1 MKAQINHYWALV
13 SFYVALLF
21 FRGYTFGGSD
31 HVDLLSYTR
40 YLMQPDLYP
49 HDFFVQQLAERTPN
63 ERTALAWLL
72 AQTGNLLEWV
82 CFLLHAT
89 ATLALLAALYRIAGL
104 FIQRSVLR
112 WAALFIL
119 FFPLSFFNLGG
130 NDVYYNL
137 LINSSLAKAL
147 GAWAFW
153 YALQRQWAGWAA
165 LCTVAAVLHPVAGS
179 QVFLLSAA
187 GGVASGWSGG
197 IRALRGLGMAAT
209 AVLAALIPYG
219 GWLFSHYNSAH
230 VSPDLLYEIVDF
242 RIAHHFIPA
251 RMGSINYGLLV
262 PLFTVGCL
270 FFWQKSRFVL
280 GVFAGS
286 LLPLLVYIAVTEGLH
301 SPALFATQWFKT
313 TIWLKFFSVV
323 AVVAFMER
331 FLTKKE
337 IYQFQRWRFWE
348 KRHLSLENS
357 ILIVATAALMAIM
370 YVYPQGLV
378 GKRTYQFPFSH
389 WKNDP
394 EVDIAQQAAQLTPP
408 DAVFLQPGSVSAFKY
423 FSQRSSYVDIKA
435 VVHHQAGMAAW
446 YERVGKVYGLHHAN
460 RDFGQS
466 LYAQSDAA
474 FGQLTARDFLAL
486 RPLGVTH
493 ILAYRSQVLP
503 FPVVAQNDV
512 FVIYRLTLPGLSL
525 AKAPQ
530 PE

>member
-1 MKAQINHYWALV
+1 MKAQINHYWALGC
-13 SFYVALLF
+13 FYVALLF
-21 FRGYTFGGSD
+21 FRGYLFGGSD

-40 YLMQPDLYP
+40 YLMQPDAYP
-49 HDFFVQQLAERTPN
+49 HDFFVQQLAEHTPN

-72 AQTGNLLEWV
+72 AQTGSALEWV
-82 CFLLHAT
+82 CFGLHAA
-89 ATLALLAALYRIAGL
+89 ATLALLAALYRLAGVC
-104 FIQRSVLR
+104 IQRSVLK

-119 FFPLSFFNLGG
+119 FFPLSFFSLGG

-153 YALQRQWAGWAA
+153 CALQRQWAGWAA
-165 LCTVAAVLHPVAGS
+165 LCAVAAVLHPVAGG

-187 GGVASGWSGG
+187 GSIAAGWSGG
-197 IRALRGLGMAAT
+197 IRALRGFGVAAT
-209 AVLAALIPYG
+209 AVLAVVAPYG
-219 GWLFSHYNSAH
+219 WWLFSQYNRAQIA
-230 VSPDLLYEIVDF
+230 PDLLYEMMDF
-242 RIAHHFIPA
+242 RLAHHFIPA

-262 PLFTVGCL
+262 PLFTVGVL
-270 FFWQKSRFVL
+270 FFWQKNRFIL

-313 TIWLKFFSVV
+313 TIWIKFFSVV
-323 AVVAFMER
+323 AVVSFMER
-331 FLTKKE
+331 FLTQKE
-337 IYQFQRWRFWE
+337 IFQLQHWHFWE
-348 KRHLSLENS
+348 KKHRFAENAGLFLVAGSL
-357 ILIVATAALMAIM
+357 LALM
-370 YVYPQGLV
+370 YTHPHGLV
-378 GKRTYQFPFSH
+378 GKRAYQLPFST

-408 DAVFLQPGSVSAFKY
+408 DAVFVQPGSVSAFKY

-466 LYAQSDAA
+466 LSAQSDAA
-474 FGQLTARDFLAL
+474 FGQLTTRDFLAL

-493 ILAYRSQVLP
+493 ILAFRSPVLP